1 MESSGLKKS
10 VSTANVHKTSHTQDL
25 LELFS
30 SDINFDTPA
39 AAGAGAGAGGAAH
52 DHSDVS
58 ETAVPGAE
66 STRLDHSD
74 NSQLS
79 KEVSD
84 LLSDINNLNTDK
96 PDPAPALPSSQPP
109 AADTGDTWAWPSTA
123 SFTVSDPPALPT
135 KQRPASVQREKI
147 AR

>member
-39 AAGAGAGAGGAAH
+39 AAGAGAGAAH

-96 PDPAPALPSSQPP
+96 TDPAPALPSSQPP